1 MHLIGSLASP
11 FVQRCLIV
19 ARAKGHDLAVE
30 HPPGGSMASAEFQS
44 ISPMG
49 RVPILALDDGGHMCE
64 SGPISLYL
72 EEMLDGPSLLPEDR
86 AARARVREIEA
97 IATGEFAAGLR
108 PTMVHRIFRASQN
121 EPVVLAGIAQ
131 SDKGCAALARLMGET
146 NTRYAVGDT
155 ISLAD
160 AALVPFLTLAMGTSF
175 QPEIAD
181 LLARHSFLTAYLERA
196 LADPVLARASN
207 EMKASFAG
215 ILARLAQPAPA

>member
-19 ARAKGHDLAVE
+19 ARAKGHDLALE
-30 HPPGGSMASAEFQS
+30 HPPGGSMQSDEFQS

-49 RVPILALDDGGHMCE
+49 RIPILALDDGGHMCE
-64 SGPISLYL
+64 SGPISMYL
-72 EEMLDGPSLLPEDR
+72 DEMLDGPSLLPEDR
-86 AARARVREIEA
+86 ASRGRVREIEA
-97 IATGEFAAGLR
+97 IAAGEFAAGLR

-131 SDKGCAALARLMGET
+131 SDKGAVALARMMQDSGSL
-146 NTRYAVGDT
+146 YAVGDT

-175 QPEIAD
+175 QPEIGD
-181 LLARHSFLTAYLERA
+181 LLARHSFLTAYLDRA
-196 LADPVLARASN
+196 LADPVLARTSN
-207 EMKASFAG
+207 EMKAAFAG
-215 ILARLAQPAPA
+215 ILARLDHPVPA